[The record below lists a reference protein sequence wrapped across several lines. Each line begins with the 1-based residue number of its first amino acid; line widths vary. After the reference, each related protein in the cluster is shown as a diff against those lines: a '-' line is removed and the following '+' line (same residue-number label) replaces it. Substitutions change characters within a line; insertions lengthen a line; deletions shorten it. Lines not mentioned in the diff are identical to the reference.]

1 VFDYPVLR
9 VLPAGELDRMLV
21 VGASWAVGV
30 ASMRGK
36 QNILDAEGE
45 SLEVM
50 AASLIIGSR

>member
-1 VFDYPVLR
+1 
-9 VLPAGELDRMLV
+9 MLV
-21 VGASWAVGV
+21 VGGSWAVGV